1 MKRLIT
7 NLQNIWK
14 VKELRDRILLTLG
27 LILVYR
33 IGSFVILPGVN
44 YEILKQ
50 ASEGSSQ
57 GQKTL
62 ENLLSMFSGG
72 GFNNASVMALGIM
85 PYISASIIMQLLGMA
100 VPAVQKMQN
109 EGESGRKQINNYTRI
124 LTIVICALQAPSYL
138 ATYVPDGATPAGSDF
153 WSFTLPAV
161 AVMVAATMFL
171 MWLGDRITDKGIGN
185 GISLLIMIGIVARFP
200 EAVAGEFSKKVI
212 SDAATGRMFVFIIE
226 LIVWFLII
234 ALTILLIQGVR
245 KIPLQYAR
253 QMAAG
258 GSINTLNQA
267 GARQYIPIKVNIA
280 GVMPIIFAQAIMFVP
295 QTLLTMDLVNREGT
309 VASVLSALTD
319 PRGFWYNF
327 ANAMMIIL
335 FTFFYTAMVINPRQ
349 WADDFKKQGAFVPG
363 IKPGSDTADYIDN
376 ILSKITFPGSLFL
389 AGIAILPAFAMMFD
403 ISTAFAYFF
412 GGTSLL
418 IMVGVVIDTLQQI
431 ESHLLMR
438 HYDGL
443 MDSGKIRG
451 RATTGATSVGI

>member
-138 ATYVPDGATPAGSDF
+138 SMYVESKGALPPDAGLFWWSQTILILVAGSMF
-153 WSFTLPAV
+153 AV
-161 AVMVAATMFL
+161 
-171 MWLGDRITDKGIGN
+171 WLGERITEKGIGN
-185 GISLLIMIGIVARFP
+185 GISLLIAVGILSRLPGGFIAEVGKSFEAGNMIKLVL
-200 EAVAGEFSKKVI
+200 E
-212 SDAATGRMFVFIIE
+212 
-226 LIVWFLII
+226 II
-234 ALTILLIQGVR
+234 AFMLVVLVTILVVQGVR
-245 KIPLQYAR
+245 RIPL
-253 QMAAG
+253 
-258 GSINTLNQA
+258 NTA
-267 GARQYIPIKVNIA
+267 KRVVGARAADSQGARNYLPIKVNA
-280 GVMPIIFAQAIMFVP
+280 SGVMPIIFAQAIMTIPVMIFVGASSSQGEGGFIQRMLSNP
-295 QTLLTMDLVNREGT
+295 YGLSYNLLLC
-309 VASVLSALTD
+309 LL
-319 PRGFWYNF
+319 
-327 ANAMMIIL
+327 IIV
-335 FTFFYTAMVINPRQ
+335 FTYFYTAIMINPRKI
-349 WADDFKKQGAFVPG
+349 ADDLKRSGGFIPG
-363 IKPGSDTADYIDN
+363 IRPGEDTANYID
-376 ILSKITFPGSLFL
+376 ILVSRITFPGSLFL
-389 AGIAILPAFAMMFD
+389 AAIAIIPAIAKMVGVNDAFAM
-403 ISTAFAYFF
+403 FF

-418 IMVGVVIDTLQQI
+418 IMVGVVLDTLQQI
-431 ESHLLMR
+431 ETYLLNR
-438 HYDGL
+438 HMDGL
-443 MDSGKIRG
+443 MEGSRVRG
-451 RATTGATSVGI
+451 RRSPNELSGF